1 MSTVKSLLLGTA
13 AALTAVAG
21 VQAADMPVKAKPVE
35 YVKICTGYGDGFYY
49 IPGTD
54 TCLKLGGFL
63 RVQVAY
69 NAGGEGI
76 PIGNSGVQAPQA
88 RFARDVTNDIN
99 FRTRAVVSWDV
110 RQKTEY
116 GDLRTYI
123 RIGIQ
128 QTTPVDT
135 EGGVVYWDRAFL
147 QFAGFTVGKTLSFY
161 DIFTYSGVYSYHD
174 PRPVGDT
181 TISNGVTV
189 WAYTTQ
195 FGNGFSGTLSL
206 EDPGGHNRTVVI
218 DNTVPAFFGL
228 NGTIA
233 GDSAFHAQAAGL
245 NGFRV
250 PDIVANLRVDQPWGF
265 AGVSAVVH
273 EVGGAYWLTPN
284 NVGNGHPNDKLG
296 WGLTGGAKFNLPG
309 GDMIGFNACYT
320 EGASGYCTRQSSA
333 QLYNAS
339 SSVAVGWITDGVF
352 GTGTEVKL
360 TRVWSVIAAYEHI
373 WSPRWRTSWFGG
385 YLDVHYNDAAK
396 NLINASLPLGS
407 VCARGPA
414 GVVGGFAAVL
424 PGAGNSCSPDYSY
437 FEVGSRTQWNPV
449 PQLDIGLEVLY
460 TRQNTAYKG
469 PGIYAA
475 NLPRPAVTLFD
486 DQGVWSAFFRWQR
499 NFYP

>member
-1 MSTVKSLLLGTA
+1 
-13 AALTAVAG
+13 
-21 VQAADMPVKAKPVE
+21 
-35 YVKICTGYGDGFYY
+35 
-49 IPGTD
+49 
-54 TCLKLGGFL
+54 
-63 RVQVAY
+63 
-69 NAGGEGI
+69 
-76 PIGNSGVQAPQA
+76 
-88 RFARDVTNDIN
+88 
-99 FRTRAVVSWDV
+99 
-110 RQKTEY
+110 
-116 GDLRTYI
+116 
-123 RIGIQ
+123 
-128 QTTPVDT
+128 
-135 EGGVVYWDRAFL
+135 
-147 QFAGFTVGKTLSFY
+147 
-161 DIFTYSGVYSYHD
+161 
-174 PRPVGDT
+174 
-181 TISNGVTV
+181 
-189 WAYTTQ
+189 
-195 FGNGFSGTLSL
+195 
-206 EDPGGHNRTVVI
+206 
-218 DNTVPAFFGL
+218 
-228 NGTIA
+228 
-233 GDSAFHAQAAGL
+233 
-245 NGFRV
+245 
-250 PDIVANLRVDQPWGF
+250 
-265 AGVSAVVH
+265 
-273 EVGGAYWLTPN
+273 
-284 NVGNGHPNDKLG
+284 
-296 WGLTGGAKFNLPG
+296 
-309 GDMIGFNACYT
+309 MIGFNACYT

-352 GTGTEVKL
+352 GTGTEVEL